1 MFGKRILI
9 LVAHPD
15 DEVVAC
21 AASIAAARAEGAAVC
36 ALYLTNGCLAQDV
49 LWPWQRRHHDFYVK
63 RRLAEAEAAATALG
77 LQPVGWG
84 LRPARLLWREL
95 PQAFD
100 EVRGALAQ
108 LRPDQLWVPAYE
120 GGNPDHDALNAVGFK
135 LKTRLSVLEFAE
147 YNYFGGKAH
156 SQTFVS
162 TDNTTRVVK
171 LTPHDRLVKQ
181 GLLKLY
187 ASEAGNLRSI
197 KTVQESYRPIASYNY
212 ALPPHQGKLWYERFR
227 WVPFRHPRI
236 DSTSSQVVS
245 NAIMDFLSSST

>member
-21 AASIAAARAEGAAVC
+21 AASIAAARAEGAAVS
-36 ALYLTNGCLAQDV
+36 ALYLTDGCLAENV
-49 LWPWQRRHHDFYVK
+49 LWPWQRKRHDYYVK
-63 RRLAEAEAAATALG
+63 RRLAEAEEAATALG

-84 LRPARLLWREL
+84 ARPARALWREL
-95 PQAFD
+95 PQVFE
-100 EVRGALAQ
+100 EVQAALAQ

-135 LKTRLSVLEFAE
+135 LKKRVSVLEFAE

-156 SQTFVS
+156 SQAFVS

-171 LTPHDRLVKQ
+171 LSPQERLVKQ
-181 GLLKLY
+181 GLLNLY
-187 ASEAGNLRSI
+187 GSEACNLRSL
-197 KTVQESYRPIASYNY
+197 KAEQESYRPIASYNY
-212 ALPPHQGKLWYERFR
+212 ALPPHQGTLWYERYR

-236 DSTSSQVVS
+236 DGTSSHVVS
-245 NAIMDFLSSST
+245 NAIMNFLSAAT